1 GLGVRAGVSH
11 AAGDGSVRVGVSTGR
26 RRGSRRRPVR
36 VRTARVRSAMA
47 VAMVRRDGA
56 VALLIQVVGLIAL
69 ALFLGLVLIG
79 GSALVLHLGAGV

>member
-1 GLGVRAGVSH
+1 
-11 AAGDGSVRVGVSTGR
+11 
-26 RRGSRRRPVR
+26 
-36 VRTARVRSAMA
+36 
-47 VAMVRRDGA
+47 MVRRDGA